1 MMVREGKIAMYK
13 PEIELDDYEAV
24 LENLYDAASEYEEE
38 LTAEQLEA
46 IMGMVPEEWEEW
58 EREED

>member
-1 MMVREGKIAMYK
+1 MVREGKIAMYK